1 MCAETCILISSHDRY
16 ASLAHF
22 TQTQINKQWQDH
34 PAVSFSGLSA
44 LNVSRLLELR
54 RDPVDWIGV
63 TLDAVHDLLSHGYHS
78 VYLILDDHPPLGRC
92 QQDLLNHVL
101 PNILAERDATNIS
114 LFGSGQGRQ
123 AVGQITL
130 DVCGGLEALPKSYL
144 WKYSLHPGL
153 WSLSKLQCL
162 LDRLDADL
170 TRLDARHPWSFERI
184 GGGYRSMTDGEKV
197 GSSYRIAAPFEV
209 LWRKDKILSASYR
222 SAGDLTRY
230 TAGVVGGPNAW
241 NRVSRRFD
249 FAYHYFDG
257 GYPIFWR
264 GVMEKGRPN
273 SEFKRFCKY
282 FLKHNLMQTTLAAL
296 VPLDYGVP
304 LKS

>member
-1 MCAETCILISSHDRY
+1 MCADTCILISSHDRY

-22 TQTQINKQWQDH
+22 TQTQIDKQWQYH
-34 PAVSFSGLSA
+34 PSVYFSGLSA
-44 LNVSRLLELR
+44 LNGSRLLKLR

-63 TLDAVHDLLSHGYHS
+63 TLDAVQDLLSHGYHS
-78 VYLILDDHPPLGRC
+78 VYLVLDDHPPLGRC
-92 QQDLLNHVL
+92 QPNLLNHVL
-101 PNILAERDATNIS
+101 PKILFEREATNIS

-123 AVGQITL
+123 VEGQTTL
-130 DVCGGLEALPKSYL
+130 DFCGGLEVLPESYL

-153 WSLSKLQCL
+153 WSLSKLQRL

-170 TRLDARHPWSFERI
+170 TCLDTRHPWSFERI
-184 GGGYRSMTDGEKV
+184 GGGYRSMIDGEKM
-197 GSSYRIAAPFEV
+197 GLSYRIAAPFEGF
-209 LWRKDKILSASYR
+209 WSREKILAVSYR

-230 TAGVVGGPNAW
+230 VAGVVGGPNAW

-282 FLKHNLMQTTLAAL
+282 FLKHNLLEKTTEAL
-296 VPLDYGVP
+296 ESLDYSIP